1 MNIKE
6 KMGELK
12 RHLMTGVSYMIP
24 VVVAGGLLIS
34 IAVIIG
40 GTGVWDEKSTTLAT
54 AFRDIGLT
62 GLQLIVPVI
71 ACFIAYSIADR
82 AAIAP
87 ALICGMLAYKIGTGF
102 LGGIVVGLLVGYL
115 VEWLKQIKIK
125 ASLMP
130 LLAILIIPVVSSLA
144 IGLLLIFVIGTP
156 ITSMMGGITAWL
168 NSMKGTNIVILSII
182 LGLMMAFDMGGP
194 INKTAYTFAMA
205 SFSIQAYAVSSA
217 VFIAI
222 SIPPLGLA
230 LATLLAPKKYT
241 DEEKEA
247 GKSGILMGIIGITE
261 GAIPFAVADPLRV
274 IPSIMLG
281 SGVACGLSAAF
292 GVINTTVMSSVMGIP
307 FVNKPIFHIIAVAAG
322 CLVTALLL
330 NGLKKDINVK
340 VNTDLKVNN
349 SI

>member
-24 VVVAGGLLIS
+24 VVVVGGLLVS
-34 IAVIIG
+34 IAVVIG
-40 GTGVWDEKSTTLAT
+40 GPGVWDQTGTFAASLK
-54 AFRDIGLT
+54 DIGLI

-87 ALICGMLAYKIGTGF
+87 ALICGMLAYQKGTGF
-102 LGGIVVGLLVGYL
+102 LGGLVVGLLVGYL
-115 VEWLKQIKIK
+115 VEWLKKIKIRP
-125 ASLMP
+125 SLMP
-130 LLAILIIPVVSSLA
+130 LLSILIIPLVSTVV
-144 IGLLLIFVIGTP
+144 IGLLLIYVIGAP
-156 ITSMMGGITAWL
+156 INSMMSSITVWL
-168 NSMKGTNIVILSII
+168 NAMQGTNIILLSVI

-205 SFSIQAYAVSSA
+205 SFSLQAYAVSSA

-241 DEEKEA
+241 VEEKEA

-261 GAIPFAVADPLRV
+261 GAIPFAVADPIRV
-274 IPSIMLG
+274 IPSIMAG
-281 SGVACGLSAAF
+281 TGIACGLSAAF

-307 FVNKPIFHIIAVAAG
+307 FVNKPVLHIISVAAG
-322 CLVTALLL
+322 CIVTALLL
-330 NGLKKDINVK
+330 NILKKDVNVK
-340 VNTDLKVNN
+340 VGEELSVN
-349 SI
+349 

>member
-1 MNIKE
+1 MKFKE
-6 KMGELK
+6 QMGELR

-40 GTGVWDEKSTTLAT
+40 GTGVWDQKGTTLAT
-54 AFRDIGLT
+54 SLRDIGLT

-87 ALICGMLAYKIGTGF
+87 ALICGMLAFKLGTGF
-102 LGGIVVGLLVGYL
+102 IGGIVVGLLVGYL
-115 VEWLKQIKIK
+115 VEWLKQIKVR

-130 LLAILIIPVVSSLA
+130 LLAILIIPVFSSLV

-156 ITSMMGGITAWL
+156 ITSLMAGITAWL
-168 NSMKGTNIVILSII
+168 NSMKGTNIVILSVI

-194 INKTAYTFAMA
+194 INKTAYTFALA

-241 DEEKEA
+241 DAEKEA

-261 GAIPFAVADPLRV
+261 GAIPFAVSDPFRV
-274 IPSIMLG
+274 IPSIMIG

-292 GVINTTVMSSVMGIP
+292 GVVNKTVMSSVMGIP
-307 FVNKPIFHIIAVAAG
+307 FVNKPVFHIIAVLAG
-322 CLVTALLL
+322 CLVTAILL
-330 NGLKKDINVK
+330 NVLKKDIKIENDE
-340 VNTDLKVNN
+340 VNTVNN
-349 SI
+349 TF